1 MNKKTLSI
9 SIIFLSFF
17 FVFIN
22 AQPLHAQQTFY
33 FGVQGG
39 AAFNLPDA
47 NLQAIDTFQYKYGV
61 YNHIENNPYGS
72 SYSESFTPISDMMG
86 DGFVNINLSPAIA
99 ASLYFGY
106 EGNKHFGIRIGADI
120 YYNVNDIFKFNILAI
135 SPQSVEYPPYIIIG
149 GTINY
154 TYSFVNIP
162 LLATIH
168 FANKKSFRMGV
179 ALGPFLYVP
188 IGDIQAT
195 YQLTSMVELPSPLPL
210 PVSNTIKQDL
220 GAGFQLELLTEFK
233 IGKAAI
239 TFNIGYSREFFKF
252 FSSMVMNTELMTSD
266 KITIPRYDRDT
277 PAERFSE
284 VEELKLTVFQGIKA
298 TLGIKFNVQISGPPG
313 ASGPVSDIDSN
324 YFMIIGSQVEGPLK
338 IMEIQKLC
346 NAGVIKADSLIW
358 KTGMD
363 DWKSAETFEEITAHL
378 K

>member
-1 MNKKTLSI
+1 MNKKILLALV
-9 SIIFLSFF
+9 IFLSFF
-17 FVFIN
+17 FVFE
-22 AQPLHAQQTFY
+22 LHAQQTFY

-72 SYSESFTPISDMMG
+72 SYSESFTPSSDMMG

-106 EGNKHFGIRIGADI
+106 EGNKYFGIRIGADL
-120 YYNVNDIFKFNILAI
+120 YYNVNDVFKFSIIGI
-135 SPQSVEYPPYIIIG
+135 STQSDKKPYMIIG

-162 LLATIH
+162 MLATIH
-168 FANKKSFRMGV
+168 FVNKKSFRMGL

-195 YQLTSMVELPSPLPL
+195 YQLTTHVLLPSKLPL
-210 PVSNTIKQDL
+210 PVSNIIKQDL
-220 GAGFQLELLTEFK
+220 GAGLQAELLTEFK

-239 TFNIGYSREFFKF
+239 TFNIGYSREFLKF
-252 FSSMVMNTELMTSD
+252 FNSMVMNPELMTQSTV
-266 KITIPRYDRDT
+266 TIPRYDRD
-277 PAERFSE
+277 ADKRFSE
-284 VEELKLTVFQGIKA
+284 VEELKLTVFQGVKA
-298 TLGIKFNVQISGPPG
+298 TLGVKFNIQISGPPG
-313 ASGPVSDIDSN
+313 ASSAVSDIDSN
-324 YFMIIGSQVEGPLK
+324 YFMIVGSQVEGPLK

-346 NAGVIKADSLIW
+346 NAGVIQANSLIW

-363 DWKSAETFEEITAHL
+363 DWRSAETFPEIEAYL